1 MVATVEK
8 DMIAMAA
15 GDGESIEMVKSL
27 RQESGRCRCLRLD
40 VRAIELWGGAATCS
54 LACLCPCRQVVLLG
68 SDRSPGCSGSTE
80 GIPIE
85 VKFGQCYASFVV
97 MIPRYGN
104 LTAHLPRHDY
114 NHKGSRYR
122 DIIHNGQILHVPLSA
137 STFLNI
143 NVLKVKIPPNTTG
156 AVYA

>member
-1 MVATVEK
+1 MVVTVEK

-27 RQESGRCRCLRLD
+27 RQESGRCRYLRLD

-54 LACLCPCRQVVLLG
+54 LACLCPYRQVALLG

-80 GIPIE
+80 GIPVE
-85 VKFGQCYASFVV
+85 VKFGQCYASFIV
-97 MIPRYGN
+97 MIPRHGN
-104 LTAHLPRHDY
+104 L
-114 NHKGSRYR
+114 HKGSRYR
-122 DIIHNGQILHVPLSA
+122 DIIHNGQVLHVPLSA